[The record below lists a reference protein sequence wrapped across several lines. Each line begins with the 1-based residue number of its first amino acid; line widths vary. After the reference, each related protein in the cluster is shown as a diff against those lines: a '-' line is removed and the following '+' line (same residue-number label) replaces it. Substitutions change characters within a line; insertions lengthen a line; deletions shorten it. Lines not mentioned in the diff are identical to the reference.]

1 MKLKEGSKRQPL
13 GRKYKIQKKAREHTR
28 KMRKIAKTAPVKKSK
43 RKESG
48 IPNNWPFK
56 AEWLRHIQQQ
66 RERDAQEK
74 KERREAL
81 RQQQIALKEQEK
93 SASKKGSR
101 AAAGAGGA
109 AADEEDEW
117 EDVPDDDDD
126 DVIDEEMDDEPAPKR
141 KKTSREQTGAAG
153 KKSALPP
160 FADPSGAAF
169 NVTKGVTYEMLA
181 ADAAQRQGLFG
192 PAGAGPQPEAQTKTA
207 DYRGESSRKSWYKDL
222 QKVVNESDIVVEVLD
237 ARDPNSCRCRELE
250 RSIVAQ
256 SKKLVVVLNKIDLIP
271 KSALEAWLKYLRREY
286 PTIAFKAA
294 LGGDKV
300 RHAKTSAQQASD
312 ALLKSGSAVV
322 GADALMQLVKNY
334 ARTGSSNVAK
344 SKQSMSVGIIGYP
357 NVGKSSII
365 NSLKRANN
373 VVKVGAE
380 AGVTR
385 GVQEVQLD
393 AKVKLID
400 SPGVV
405 FGKNENDPSTV
416 LRNAVK
422 ISLVKDPLTVVEA
435 LLQRCPKPSLMKFFQ
450 VPVYEDA
457 SELLAEVARARGKL
471 KRGGSP
477 DIDAAARHVL
487 TEWVSGKI
495 RYYTMPPH
503 EQPSE
508 HEHAEIVSSW
518 GADFNI
524 DAIFAQND
532 AEMRD
537 QEMEATSSSSQHT
550 VAMELSS
557 AGFGDAMMDHDGPA
571 AAAAGVGEFLMDDR
585 RHSDKKG
592 KRTAAAAAAGE
603 MMTDGPSSSTPQPR
617 RGTEADFDIKKKRR
631 RSVLRGGD
639 ELSKLKS
646 PAIPPNMKRVE
657 KQMRKNRRRE
667 KARALEDEQNRMTDD
682 SGHTAA
688 ISHTAAAG
696 KGKGGKKGGKGTD
709 EDIIMA

>member
-357 NVGKSSII
+357 NVGKSSVI
-365 NSLKRANN
+365 NTLKRK
-373 VVKVGAE
+373 KVCKAAPVPGE
-380 AGVTR
+380 TKIWQYVSLTNR
-385 GVQEVQLD
+385 IY
-393 AKVKLID
+393 LID
-400 SPGVV
+400 CPGVV
-405 FGKNENDPSTV
+405 PGDSYRTDGTQDTLTVEADKVLKGIVRAEKLSAPAEYVNEVLSRVKKEYLLKKYNLPADTTWTDDEDFLTILAKKCGRLLKGGDPDIQTAARTVIYDFQRGRIPYFVPPPMLNDPSHKHQTATAASGATSDSTV
-416 LRNAVK
+416 AVVAAEPSAVTESSQEGDEGDK
-422 ISLVKDPLTVVEA
+422 ETPPVKVKQSFKA
-435 LLQRCPKPSLMKFFQ
+435 LKCSMDFDSSDLGTRGGAPDEQQEDDADGALDADDQDQDDGSDADDARAESKRQR
-450 VPVYEDA
+450 
-457 SELLAEVARARGKL
+457 LLAAL
-471 KRGGSP
+471 KRK
-477 DIDAAARHVL
+477 R
-487 TEWVSGKI
+487 
-495 RYYTMPPH
+495 
-503 EQPSE
+503 Q
-508 HEHAEIVSSW
+508 
-518 GADFNI
+518 
-524 DAIFAQND
+524 
-532 AEMRD
+532 
-537 QEMEATSSSSQHT
+537 
-550 VAMELSS
+550 LSS
-557 AGFGDAMMDHDGPA
+557 PPPRKRAKEGGATMD
-571 AAAAGVGEFLMDDR
+571 
-585 RHSDKKG
+585 
-592 KRTAAAAAAGE
+592 
-603 MMTDGPSSSTPQPR
+603 
-617 RGTEADFDIKKKRR
+617 
-631 RSVLRGGD
+631 
-639 ELSKLKS
+639 
-646 PAIPPNMKRVE
+646 
-657 KQMRKNRRRE
+657 
-667 KARALEDEQNRMTDD
+667 
-682 SGHTAA
+682 
-688 ISHTAAAG
+688 
-696 KGKGGKKGGKGTD
+696 KGKGGRVDQPGSSGAPSVPIAGPLSRVKAPKG
-709 EDIIMA
+709 EDVDWGMLYKEFES